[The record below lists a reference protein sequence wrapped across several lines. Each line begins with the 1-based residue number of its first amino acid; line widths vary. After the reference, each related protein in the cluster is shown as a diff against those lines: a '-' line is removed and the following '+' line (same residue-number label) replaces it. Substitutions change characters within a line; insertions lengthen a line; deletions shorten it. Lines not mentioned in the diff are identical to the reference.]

1 MSPSFDHRTNDDG
14 SNELSD
20 QRQAIAVRYL
30 IHESIEVPM
39 AEFDIAVYGSTSG
52 AVAAAIQAARL
63 GRKTVLVSPDEHI
76 GGIQIEGLGSTDI
89 DNQVE
94 FQNSTAV
101 GGLALELHRRL
112 SAHYGRLDQLEDVIA
127 KRLKVPEVWKFE
139 SSVLERILAAWLA
152 EYPSLVVVREGLV
165 EEPSAVSKTGSMVTS
180 IQLTN
185 GQFISARYF
194 IEASYEGDLLAA
206 AGITTTIGR
215 EPSSQYNESLAG
227 VRDDTRYTQFDVPV
241 DPYRIPRDP
250 SSGLLSGISPEPFG
264 EPGDGDRH
272 LQAYSYRLPLTDIE
286 GNKLPIYKPEGY
298 DESHYE
304 LHRRY
309 IQAGGKLYTPR
320 LKGVPNRKT
329 DLIGSEGV
337 LATDL
342 LGMNDD
348 WPTANRT
355 RREEILDET
364 ARFTKGLIWF
374 FANDPVVP
382 PEIRSV
388 WSNFGYCLDE
398 FPDNNHFPRR
408 LYVRDARRMVS
419 DYVIT
424 QHTASEHD
432 GEGPDPYP
440 IAVAYWPTDTHC
452 ARRVVRK
459 GLAHNEGF
467 VFKEKKHEWRP
478 FGISYRALVPKRSE
492 GTNILTATCPSS
504 SHVGY
509 GAVRLEHQFYAL
521 GQACANACDIALAG
535 SVSLDVQDVPYPALK
550 ERLLEQGAVL
560 DASLVGK
567 PDFSLLHR

>member
-1 MSPSFDHRTNDDG
+1 
-14 SNELSD
+14 
-20 QRQAIAVRYL
+20 
-30 IHESIEVPM
+30 M
-39 AEFDIAVYGSTSG
+39 AGFDIAIYGSTSG

-112 SAHYGRLDQLEDVIA
+112 STHYGRLDQLEEVVS

-139 SSVLERILAAWLA
+139 SSVLERILAEWLA
-152 EYPSLVVVREGLV
+152 EYPDLVVVKAALV
-165 EEPSAVSKTGSMVTS
+165 EDSSAVSSTGPVITS

-185 GQFISARYF
+185 GQSINARYF
-194 IEASYEGDLLAA
+194 IEATYEGDLLAA
-206 AGITTTIGR
+206 AGITTVVGR
-215 EPSSQYNESLAG
+215 EPSTTYNESLAG
-227 VRDDTRYTQFDVPV
+227 VRADTRYTQFDVPV
-241 DPYRIPRDP
+241 DPYRTSGDP
-250 SSGLLSGISPEPFG
+250 SSGLLYGISPQPFG
-264 EPGDGDRH
+264 NPGDGDAH
-272 LQAYSYRLPLTDIE
+272 LQAYSYRLPLTDVE
-286 GNKLPIYKPEGY
+286 GNKAPLEKPDGY
-298 DESHYE
+298 DASHYE

-309 IQAGGKLYTPR
+309 IQAGGKLYMPR
-320 LKGVPNRKT
+320 LRGVPNRKT
-329 DLIGSEGV
+329 DLIGSEAV

-348 WPTANRT
+348 WPTASRA
-355 RREEILDET
+355 RRGEIIEET
-364 ARFTKGLIWF
+364 KRFTIGLLWF
-374 FANDPVVP
+374 FANDEAVP
-382 PEIRSV
+382 PSIREA

-424 QHTASEHD
+424 QHTASEH
-432 GEGPDPYP
+432 EDPNSSLSTESEP
-440 IAVAYWPTDTHC
+440 EAVAVAYWPTDTHC
-452 ARRVVRK
+452 VRRVVRN

-467 VFKEKKHEWRP
+467 VFKEHDHKWKP
-478 FGISYRALVPKRSE
+478 FGISYRALVPKRAE
-492 GTNILTATCPSS
+492 GVNVLSVTCPSS

-521 GQACANACDIALAG
+521 GQAAANACDIALSLG
-535 SVSLDVQDVPYPALK
+535 SAKLGVDVQDVPYDVL
-550 ERLLEQGAVL
+550 ERRLLEQGAVI
-560 DASLVGK
+560 DASRVGK
-567 PDFSLLHR
+567 PDFSLLNQ